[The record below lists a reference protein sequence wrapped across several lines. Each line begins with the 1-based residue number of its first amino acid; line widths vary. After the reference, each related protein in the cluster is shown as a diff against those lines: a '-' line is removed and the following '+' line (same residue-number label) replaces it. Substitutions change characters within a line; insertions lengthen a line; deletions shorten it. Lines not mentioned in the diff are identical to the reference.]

1 MSFSSAFSTSRP
13 ADSAYQDL
21 SKTQFKTCRDG
32 ISRSAETEGQDLS
45 KRHPR
50 KIKNIN
56 NNTSYPENS
65 PSIRPAQA
73 RETDHDGQADEDAA
87 ILEDIFDRCELELF
101 QPNIRT
107 MLRNAIERLYYS
119 DTLKIGNARLPQAK
133 VRSYLSLLDS
143 DSVMAA
149 LDSMKRNEQHIV
161 NPTAYLMSTLFN
173 SICEKESGLILNLPP
188 DYVSSNDLYIPAES
202 DWREVEDDAP
212 E

>member
-1 MSFSSAFSTSRP
+1 
-13 ADSAYQDL
+13 
-21 SKTQFKTCRDG
+21 
-32 ISRSAETEGQDLS
+32 
-45 KRHPR
+45 
-50 KIKNIN
+50 
-56 NNTSYPENS
+56 
-65 PSIRPAQA
+65 
-73 RETDHDGQADEDAA
+73 
-87 ILEDIFDRCELELF
+87 
-101 QPNIRT
+101 

-173 SICEKESGLILNLPP
+173 SICEQESSLILGLPP
-188 DYVSSNDLYIPAES
+188 EYISNDDLYIPAES